1 MDKNILE
8 LIRILYHSQSY
19 LTSRYLYSELGIS
32 KRSLQYCLT
41 TINSS
46 LKENNVSPIKYVK
59 SKGYYINTI
68 QKEYLKQLYTDKKQI
83 YYSSDE
89 RMIRILSFM
98 IFSNTKL
105 IIDELKDYNE
115 VSRNTVIDDLRKLRE
130 QLISFDLKITYNTKY
145 GNRLSGDEKNIRR
158 FYIEKVLTYLDS
170 KQISDFVHLITTN
183 APISYEE
190 VTKEIEIIKYF
201 IQNVEKLLEVKYTDN
216 HITNFYVIFLTIL
229 SRIKDKNFISI
240 HSNHVP
246 KYQQVTSEYLLSDTS
261 IPIDEYLYV
270 EEFLLGANKISVVSQ
285 QDLPLYSKLDELI
298 NTFEKHTHTTFVD
311 KVSLKK
317 DLILHL
323 SSAIHRINYGIQ
335 WINPLFSDI
344 KKEYSWIYN
353 ATIKSLYVI
362 QDYFIKPISENEIS
376 YIAIIF
382 GGHLTREQNSKL
394 LKRQNLL
401 VLCSKGIGTSRII
414 LTQVHSLL
422 GDSVD
427 YLNPMSIREYI
438 DKPFKV
444 DIAVSTIPVAVDA
457 EKSFIVSTIITESQ
471 KELIKNAV
479 LPYATNKSKNE
490 VVTNNIINLLDQYID
505 TRQYPDLRSEILSIV
520 NNADYYDN
528 SIYTNQSL
536 NDLLPLSRIQLTS
549 QKLGWKEALELSIKP
564 LLKQK
569 YVSAEFQDSI
579 IKNIENFGPYI
590 IIGPGLAFPHAGVNE
605 GAYKLGMSLLILRQP
620 IFFMN
625 SDKPVN
631 IILVL
636 SAPDSSSH
644 IFAIEQLTNLITH
657 SNILEK
663 LPLVKNKYEV
673 IYLLQS

>member
-1 MDKNILE
+1 MDKNVLE
-8 LIRILYHSQSY
+8 LIKIFYHSKSY
-19 LTSRYLYSELGIS
+19 LTSKYLYSELGIS

-41 TINSS
+41 TINST
-46 LKENNVSPIKYVK
+46 LKENNFSPIKYVK

-68 QKEYLKQLYTDKKQI
+68 QKEYLKQLYTDNKQI

-89 RMIRILSFM
+89 RMIRTLSFM
-98 IFSNTKL
+98 IFSSTKL
-105 IIDELKDYNE
+105 IIDDLKDYNE
-115 VSRNTVIDDLRKLRE
+115 ISRNTVIDDLKKLRE
-130 QLISFDLKITYNTKY
+130 QLISFDLKITYNAKY

-170 KQISDFVHLITTN
+170 KQISDFVYLITSN

-190 VTKEIEIIKYF
+190 ITNEIEKIKYF
-201 IQNVEKLLEVKYTDN
+201 IQKVEKSFEVKYTDN

-229 SRIKDKNFISI
+229 SRIKDKHFVSI
-240 HSNHVP
+240 YSDYPP
-246 KYQQVTSEYLLSDTS
+246 KFQQLLSEYVFTDTS
-261 IPIDEYLYV
+261 IPIDEYLYA
-270 EEFLLGANKISVVSQ
+270 EEFLLGANKISIMPQ
-285 QDLPLYSKLDELI
+285 QDSSFNSKIDEFI
-298 NTFEKHTHTTFVD
+298 NTFEKNTRTTFVD
-311 KVSLKK
+311 KVALKK
-317 DLILHL
+317 DLVLHL

-362 QDYFIKPISENEIS
+362 QNYFIKPISENEIS

-382 GGHLTREQNSKL
+382 GGHLTREQNPIL

-414 LTQVHSLL
+414 LTQLHSLL

-444 DIAVSTIPVAVDA
+444 DIAVSTIPVAVEA

-479 LPYATNKSKNE
+479 LPYAINKSKNE
-490 VVTNNIINLLDQYID
+490 VVTNNILNLLDKYID
-505 TRQYPDLRSEILSIV
+505 TTKYQQLRNEILTII
-520 NNADYYDN
+520 NNAEYADN
-528 SIYTNQSL
+528 SIYTHQSL

-564 LLKQK
+564 LFKQK
-569 YVSAEFQDSI
+569 YVSAEFQEAI
-579 IKNIENFGPYI
+579 IKNIEHFGPYI
-590 IIGPGLAFPHAGVNE
+590 IIDPGLAFPHAGVNE
-605 GAYKLGMSLLILRQP
+605 GAYKLGMSLLILRRP

-663 LPLVKNKYEV
+663 LPLVINKHEV
-673 IYLLQS
+673 IQLLQS

>member
-1 MDKNILE
+1 MDKNVLE
-8 LIRILYHSQSY
+8 LIKIFYHSNSY
-19 LTSRYLYSELGIS
+19 LTSKYLYSELGIS

-41 TINSS
+41 TINSI
-46 LKENNVSPIKYVK
+46 LKENNISPIKYVK

-68 QKEYLKQLYTDKKQI
+68 QKEYLKQLYTDNKQI

-89 RMIRILSFM
+89 RMIRTLSFM
-98 IFSNTKL
+98 IFSSTKL

-115 VSRNTVIDDLRKLRE
+115 VSRNTVIDDLKKLRE
-130 QLISFDLKITYNTKY
+130 QLISFDLKITYNAKY

-170 KQISDFVHLITTN
+170 KQISDFVYLITSN

-190 VTKEIEIIKYF
+190 ITNEIEKIKYF
-201 IQNVEKLLEVKYTDN
+201 IQKVEKSFEVKYTDN

-229 SRIKDKNFISI
+229 SRIKDKHFVSI
-240 HSNHVP
+240 YSDYP
-246 KYQQVTSEYLLSDTS
+246 SKFQQLLSEYVFTDTS
-261 IPIDEYLYV
+261 IPIDEYLYA
-270 EEFLLGANKISVVSQ
+270 EEFLLGANKISIMPQ
-285 QDLPLYSKLDELI
+285 QDSSFNSKIDEFI
-298 NTFEKHTHTTFVD
+298 NTFEKNTRTTFVD
-311 KVSLKK
+311 KVALKK
-317 DLILHL
+317 DLVLHL

-382 GGHLTREQNSKL
+382 GGHLTREQNPIL
-394 LKRQNLL
+394 LKRQSLL

-414 LTQVHSLL
+414 LTQLHSLL

-444 DIAVSTIPVAVDA
+444 DIAVSTIPVAVEA

-471 KELIKNAV
+471 KELIKNTV

-490 VVTNNIINLLDQYID
+490 VVTNNILNLLDKYID
-505 TRQYPDLRSEILSIV
+505 TTKYQQLRNEILTII
-520 NNADYYDN
+520 NNAEYADN
-528 SIYTNQSL
+528 SIYTHQSL
-536 NDLLPLSRIQLTS
+536 KDLLPLSRIQLTS

-569 YVSAEFQDSI
+569 YVSAEFQEAI
-579 IKNIENFGPYI
+579 IKNIEHFGPYI

-605 GAYKLGMSLLILRQP
+605 GAYKLGMSLLILRRP

-657 SNILEK
+657 SNTLEK
-663 LPLVKNKYEV
+663 LPLVINKHEV
-673 IYLLQS
+673 IQLLQS